1 MKLQDNFVFQTLP
14 KEFDFALTSHFKLD
28 FWFPP
33 YFQIIS
39 NKRRQS
45 HGHDDYLFVKTF
57 NLNAIVG
64 NHRDDLVGEQVIS
77 LHE

>member
-14 KEFDFALTSHFKLD
+14 KEFDISLASHFKLA
-28 FWFPP
+28 FLFPP
-33 YFQIIS
+33 SLQIIS
-39 NKRRQS
+39 NNRRQS

-64 NHRDDLVGEQVIS
+64 DHRDDLVGEHVIS